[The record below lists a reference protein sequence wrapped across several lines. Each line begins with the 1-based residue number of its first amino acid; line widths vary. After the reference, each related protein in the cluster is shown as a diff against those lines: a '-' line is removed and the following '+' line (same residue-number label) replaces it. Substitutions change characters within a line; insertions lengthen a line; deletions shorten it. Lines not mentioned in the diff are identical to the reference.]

1 MASPRAVSVA
11 IIFALAPTDSDSN
24 STSLHPHA
32 ADSDEEPTFLLV
44 SSRKRKNRYVFPK
57 GGIEYGERPAEAAE
71 REAWEEGEPNP
82 RRRIRRVMHDQ
93 ELNPTATGSRT
104 PTRDRKT
111 PRPLAL
117 AQRPVGT
124 S

>member
-11 IIFALAPTDSDSN
+11 IIFALAPTDSDST
-24 STSLHPHA
+24 STSLTHA
-32 ADSDEEPTFLLV
+32 VAASDEEPTFLLV

-71 REAWEEGEPNP
+71 REAWEEGETNP
-82 RRRIRRVMHDQ
+82 RGSSAERCTTKSSF
-93 ELNPTATGSRT
+93 LAPGSRT